1 MRWKIIVITVLA
13 LTAVSKLIS
22 VLYPTG
28 LSHLVDPVFKV
39 PILYVVAMASIMEI
53 ILCVCLA
60 FFFDHGKSLWSIF
73 AFALTVLT
81 YRALANLSGVHFCP
95 CMGNIADW
103 WPWLGRHE
111 SAIMTTVAIWLLLT
125 SSLQII
131 AERKGA

>member
-1 MRWKIIVITVLA
+1 MNWKNIVITILA
-13 LTAVSKLIS
+13 LTAVSKLLS
-22 VLYPTG
+22 VLCPTE
-28 LSHLVDPVFKV
+28 LLHLIDPVFKV

-60 FFFDHGKSLWSIF
+60 FFFDYEKSLWSIF
-73 AFALTVLT
+73 AFALAVLT

-111 SAIMTTVAIWLLLT
+111 SAIMTTVAIWMLLT

-131 AERKGA
+131 SKRKAA